1 MTVVLDQ
8 TVAVGDETSAVS
20 EVRVIAA
27 TYLADGVLGLT
38 LQSAVGDELPSWEPG
53 AHVDL
58 RLPSG
63 KTRSY
68 SLCGDPADRGRYDV
82 AVLRE
87 DLGRGA
93 SVEIHEQQLVGRTLT
108 MIGPRNLFPL
118 VDAPEYVFVA
128 GGIGLTPLL
137 PMIRQLAAG
146 PTPWT
151 VYYLGRSL
159 QTMALVDELATCA
172 ARSAGLGRVRVVARD
187 ESERLDLTAAL
198 AAVAPGTAIYCCGP
212 DHLMAAVE
220 ETVAAAAA
228 TPGYQAEVYLERFGR
243 PVLTPAPVTEAVEV
257 PGGTETA
264 IAEVDTAECDPDGPF
279 EVELGVTGKT
289 LTVGAGE
296 SILERVREV
305 RSGLTFSCSDGY
317 CGTCET
323 RVLAGRPDHRDDVLT
338 DEEKEASETMMI
350 CVGRS
355 KSPRLVLD
363 L

>member
-8 TVAVGDETSAVS
+8 TVAVGDEASAVS
-20 EVRVIAA
+20 EVRVVAA

-38 LQSAVGDELPSWEPG
+38 LTSAIGDELPVWEPG

-68 SLCGDPADRGRYDV
+68 SLYGNPSDRGRYEV

-118 VDAPEYVFVA
+118 VDAPEYIFVA

-137 PMIRQLAAG
+137 PMIRELAAG
-146 PTPWT
+146 STPWT

-159 QTMALVDELATCA
+159 RTMALIDELTMCA
-172 ARSAGLGRVRVVARD
+172 KQSGGLGTIKLVARD
-187 ESERLDLTAAL
+187 ESERVDLGAAL
-198 AAVAPGTAIYCCGP
+198 ASVARGTAVYCCGP
-212 DHLMAAVE
+212 DRLMAAVE
-220 ETVAAAAA
+220 DTVAALAA
-228 TPGYQAEVYLERFGR
+228 TPGYQATVYLERFGR
-243 PVLTPAPVTEAVEV
+243 PVLTPAPDAADVRGVTEPAAA
-257 PGGTETA
+257 TE
-264 IAEVDTAECDPDGPF
+264 TAECDPDGPF
-279 EVELGVTGKT
+279 EVELSATGTT

-305 RSGLTFSCSDGY
+305 RTGLTFSCADGY

-338 DEEKEASETMMI
+338 DDEKEESETMMI

-355 KSPRLVLD
+355 KTPRLVLD

>member
-1 MTVVLDQ
+1 
-8 TVAVGDETSAVS
+8 VS
-20 EVRVIAA
+20 EVRVVAA

-38 LQSAVGDELPSWEPG
+38 LASAAGDELPAWEPG

-68 SLCGDPADRGRYDV
+68 SLYGNPSDRARYDV

-118 VDAPEYVFVA
+118 IDAPEYVFVA

-137 PMIRQLAAG
+137 PMIRELAAG
-146 PTPWT
+146 RTPWT

-159 QTMALVDELATCA
+159 RTMALVDELASCA
-172 ARSAGLGRVRVVARD
+172 KQSGGLGTIELVARD
-187 ESERLDLTAAL
+187 ESERLDLGAAL
-198 AAVAPGTAIYCCGP
+198 AGVARGTAIYCCGP
-212 DHLMAAVE
+212 DRLMAAVE
-220 ETVAAAAA
+220 DTVAALAA
-228 TPGYQAEVYLERFGR
+228 TPGYEAAVYLERFGR
-243 PVLTPAPVTEAVEV
+243 PVLTPAHEV
-257 PGGTETA
+257 AEVRD
-264 IAEVDTAECDPDGPF
+264 IAETGATDTAAIGIDTAECDPDGPF
-279 EVELGVTGKT
+279 EVELSATGTT

-338 DEEKEASETMMI
+338 DDEKEESETMMI

-355 KSPRLVLD
+355 KTPRLVLD